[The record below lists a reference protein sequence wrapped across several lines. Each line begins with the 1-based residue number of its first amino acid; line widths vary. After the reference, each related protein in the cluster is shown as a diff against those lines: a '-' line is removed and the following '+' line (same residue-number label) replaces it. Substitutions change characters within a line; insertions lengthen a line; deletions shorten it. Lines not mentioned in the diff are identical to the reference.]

1 MSAVA
6 EAPGT
11 PPGIPA
17 GLESHSP
24 ETPEVLLVRAG
35 PAEIADP
42 SLLEPLLQQARERGL
57 WIVLRLQ
64 GLEWQSIDD
73 WSDRITEFAQRVLDA
88 VDAYQILGPEAV
100 QVPAREY
107 AYLLKNARVAI
118 RASGS
123 RAAIV
128 SPPLRA
134 SDGPWAEALFSEDA
148 APYLDALAA
157 ADLASLEAVIA
168 VRDRDHPR
176 SPVWVTDAVVDEA
189 SPLASAAGA
198 CLDGLAAGAEVI
210 LFDRAASSHGLA
222 PTLSRL
228 RGLFQPGLRA
238 AAPGALPFDPGHA
251 TTGGETIAPLA
262 IEVLTFF
269 DSESRD
275 GMAAYRSQH
284 SGPAAAGAGTP
295 SPVVRLTLRAPVES
309 LDLLEPETGASRA
322 ISSGSPAGAVAEL
335 PLRDAYLLLRYR
347 VAAAAVPVKER
358 ARVGAVSELTAEEII
373 ARERE
378 VRGVQDARLRH
389 YEAKATVSIH
399 YRLAQLNESV
409 DLSTE
414 NRLFVQEGKQDYE
427 QTALYVN
434 GALWRGKSPP
444 YLPYI
449 QPGKVGE
456 VPLDITLDERY
467 HYRLEGR
474 DKTDGRE
481 CYVLSF
487 EPEPSTESLYSGR
500 VFIDVERFNR
510 VRMEAKQTN
519 LADPVH
525 SNEVIFRY
533 APVTTSWGEAW
544 LPQSMTGQMTFDV
557 LGYNLVV
564 ERNAVYTDYQTNQ
577 EGFENRRSVAYE
589 SGRPLFRETDSGL
602 FRLDTK
608 GGVEELQSLDK
619 PRNTLLVFGTSVGD
633 DGDISFPFAGVNFFD
648 FNFRGT
654 GTQFNLAWAG
664 PYVDLSWTQPNV
676 FDTPPGRRPMS
687 LALQGSFNAIETD
700 EENQTSEDIPQG
712 HEIEVLR
719 ELMRAGLSLPL
730 GNFFR
735 TTLDARLLYQNFDDG
750 PDPDDQFVLPVTNV
764 EGGLTLS
771 IDYARRGYLLSV
783 WGEAARRNQWER
795 WGYPDQ
801 SFDERQRDFTRL
813 GAAVRKALY
822 LGAFN
827 KISLGLSGFEGRG
840 LDRFSRFELGDFR
853 SARVQ
858 GFNGSGIHFDRGLI
872 AQVDYAFPLGKSMRL
887 DLGVQQGWVHGEDD
901 FGPGYE
907 RVTGSGLSLEFS
919 GPWSTFVTVRTSYG
933 VASTI
938 ADTAE
943 GGDLRV
949 VFYRTFDRWS
959 RRGGPGTPLS
969 APPPSPTPPGP
980 ATVPPPPAPSKG
992 PGSAESSAKQTS
1004 NPEPPAEA
1012 SPPTEPAPV
1021 EPAPPPSQAPPPP
1034 STPSAPE
1041 PDDPGGYSDSS
1052 R

>member
-1 MSAVA
+1 MSAIA

-11 PPGIPA
+11 PAGIPA
-17 GLESHSP
+17 GLESPSP
-24 ETPEVLLVRAG
+24 DTPGVLLITAG
-35 PAEIADP
+35 PAEIEGP

-57 WIVLRLQ
+57 RVVLRLL
-64 GLEWQSIDD
+64 GLDWQAIDD
-73 WSDRITEFAQRVLDA
+73 WSDRITAFAQQAGDR

-100 QVPAREY
+100 QVPARGY
-107 AYLLKNARVAI
+107 AYLLKNVRVAI

-134 SDGPWAEALFSEDA
+134 SDGSWAEALFAEDA

-157 ADLASLEAVIA
+157 ADLASLEAVIS
-168 VRDRDHPR
+168 VRDRDHAR

-189 SPLASAAGA
+189 SPAASAAGA
-198 CLDGLAAGAEVI
+198 CLEGLAAGAQVI
-210 LFDRAASSHGLA
+210 LFDQAASSHGLG

-228 RGLFQPGLRA
+228 RGLFRPGLRA
-238 AAPGALPFDPGHA
+238 ATPLALPFDPARA
-251 TTGGETIAPLA
+251 TTGGETIRPLA

-269 DSESRD
+269 DPESRD
-275 GMAAYRSQH
+275 GIAAYRASR
-284 SGPAAAGAGTP
+284 SGAAAAGAATP
-295 SPVVRLTLRAPVES
+295 SPAVRLPLRAPVES
-309 LDLLEPETGASRA
+309 LELVEPETGASRV
-322 ISSGSPAGAVAEL
+322 ISSGSGAGAVAEL

-347 VAAAAVPVKER
+347 VAAAAIPVKER
-358 ARVGAVSELTAEEII
+358 TKVGAVSELTAEEII

-378 VRGVQDARLRH
+378 VSGVQDARLSH

-409 DLSTE
+409 DLITD
-414 NRLFVQEGKQDYE
+414 NRLFVKDGKQDYE

-456 VPLDITLDERY
+456 VPLDIALDERY
-467 HYRLEGR
+467 RYRLEGR

-487 EPEPSTESLYSGR
+487 EPEAATATESLYSGR
-500 VFIDVERFNR
+500 VYIDVEKFNR
-510 VRMEAKQTN
+510 VRMEAKQTG
-519 LADPVH
+519 LADPVR
-525 SNEVIFRY
+525 SNEVIFHY
-533 APVTTSWGEAW
+533 GPVPTSWGEAW
-544 LPQSMTGQMTFDV
+544 LPQEMTGQMTFNV

-564 ERNAVYTDYQTNQ
+564 ERRASYTDYQLNP
-577 EGFENRRSVAYE
+577 EGFEDRRAQAYE

-608 GGVEELQSLDK
+608 NGQEELRSLDT
-619 PRNTLLVFGTSVGD
+619 PRNALLVFGTSVGD
-633 DGDISFPFAGVNFFD
+633 DGDIGFPFAGVNFFD
-648 FNFRGT
+648 FNFHGT

-664 PYVDLSWTQPNV
+664 PYVDLSWTQPNL

-687 LALQGSFNAIETD
+687 LALQGSFNAVETD
-700 EENQTSEDIPQG
+700 EENQTSEDIPPG
-712 HEIEVLR
+712 HKIQVLR
-719 ELMRAGLSLPL
+719 ELMRAGLSVPL
-730 GNFFR
+730 GNFFK
-735 TTLDARLLYQNFDDG
+735 TTLDMRLLYQNFADG
-750 PDPDDQFVLPVTNV
+750 HDPDPLFVLPVTNV

-771 IDYARRGYLLSV
+771 VDYARLGYLLSAF
-783 WGEAARRNQWER
+783 GEVAKRSRWER
-795 WGYPDQ
+795 WGYDDQ

-813 GAAVRKALY
+813 GAAVRKAFY
-822 LGAFN
+822 LSPFN
-827 KISLGLSGFEGRG
+827 KVSLGLTGYEGRG

-872 AQVDYAFPLGKSMRL
+872 GDVDYAFPLGKSMRVG
-887 DLGVQQGWVHGEDD
+887 LGVQHGFVNSEDD

-907 RVTGSGLSLEFS
+907 RVTGSSLSLEFS
-919 GPWSTFVTVRTSYG
+919 GPWSTFVTVRASYG
-933 VASTI
+933 LASTI
-938 ADTAE
+938 ADTAG

-949 VFYRTFDRWS
+949 VFYRTFDKWS

-969 APPPSPTPPGP
+969 APPPSLPQPPGSVSPSPSSSAEPSPLPPSPSKEPATPP
-980 ATVPPPPAPSKG
+980 S
-992 PGSAESSAKQTS
+992 E
-1004 NPEPPAEA
+1004 PEPA
-1012 SPPTEPAPV
+1012 
-1021 EPAPPPSQAPPPP
+1021 APPSAPPPP
-1034 STPSAPE
+1034 
-1041 PDDPGGYSDSS
+1041 PDDPGGYSD
-1052 R
+1052 